1 MDKNIYNEIMK
12 LLNKYNELQQL
23 IIALKKQDK
32 AFLVIN
38 DKSYELTTSQIKS
51 IRKTLKKELEL
62 VQYHIRNCE

>member
-1 MDKNIYNEIMK
+1 MDKNIYNEITK

-38 DKSYELTTSQIKS
+38 DKSYELTTTQIKS